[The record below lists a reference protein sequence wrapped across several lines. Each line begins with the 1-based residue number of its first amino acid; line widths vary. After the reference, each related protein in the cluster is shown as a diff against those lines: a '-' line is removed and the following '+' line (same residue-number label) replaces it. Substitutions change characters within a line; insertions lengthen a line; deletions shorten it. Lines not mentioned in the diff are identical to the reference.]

1 MRGPTQQQQYLDI
14 KDAYVADG
22 QPWPARMREMARWA
36 IATGK
41 YEPPPSD
48 AEERLA
54 RLMADALAQE
64 YITDPQGRS
73 VRRNHAAQ
81 RRNKDG
87 QFAWEWDSIDHA
99 SRPHMET
106 ALQTRRQA
114 VVADCKQLKTDA
126 DSYNENYNPGE
137 PIQLPL
143 DFTNDV
149 AEAEALE
156 ALTRDIEPALTG

>member
-1 MRGPTQQQQYLDI
+1 MRKGTQHQQYLSL
-14 KDAYVADG
+14 KDAYIADG
-22 QPWPARMREMARWA
+22 QPWPASTRAIAAWA
-36 IATGK
+36 IKEGK
-41 YEPPPSD
+41 YEPPLGD

-54 RLMADALAQE
+54 RRIADAMAEE

-81 RRNKDG
+81 RRTKDG
-87 QFAWEWDSIDHA
+87 QYAWVWDAIDRA
-99 SRPHMET
+99 SRAHMEA
-106 ALQTRRQA
+106 ALQNRRQA
-114 VVADCKQLKTDA
+114 IVADCKQLKTDA

-143 DFTNDV
+143 DFTDDV

-156 ALTRDIEPALTG
+156 ALTRDVEPVLPG